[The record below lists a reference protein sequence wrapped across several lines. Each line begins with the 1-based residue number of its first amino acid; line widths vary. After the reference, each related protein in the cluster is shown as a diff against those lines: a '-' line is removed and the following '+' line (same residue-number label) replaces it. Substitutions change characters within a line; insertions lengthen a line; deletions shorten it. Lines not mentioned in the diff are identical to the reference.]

1 MTDFDQPAFAPESEK
16 VARGAGLAQRSA
28 SGCAFQI
35 KTRFKEC
42 LQKLY
47 LDYTVTNFCC
57 FDSFCDLVFIKAP
70 LAKPVIF
77 RTVQNLI

>member
-42 LQKLY
+42 LQKTLFG
-47 LDYTVTNFCC
+47 LQLQIFVVSTL
-57 FDSFCDLVFIKAP
+57 S
-70 LAKPVIF
+70 VIWYS
-77 RTVQNLI
+77 

>member
-42 LQKLY
+42 LQKTLFG
-47 LDYTVTNFCC
+47 LQ
-57 FDSFCDLVFIKAP
+57 LQ
-70 LAKPVIF
+70 IF
-77 RTVQNLI
+77 VVSTLSVSWYS

>member
-16 VARGAGLAQRSA
+16 VARGAGSAQRSA

-42 LQKLY
+42 LQ
-47 LDYTVTNFCC
+47 NFL
-57 FDSFCDLVFIKAP
+57 FGLHSYKFL
-70 LAKPVIF
+70 LF
-77 RTVQNLI
+77 RLFL

>member
-35 KTRFKEC
+35 KTCFKEC
-42 LQKLY
+42 LQKTLFGLHSY
-47 LDYTVTNFCC
+47 KFL
-57 FDSFCDLVFIKAP
+57 L
-70 LAKPVIF
+70 F
-77 RTVQNLI
+77 RLFL